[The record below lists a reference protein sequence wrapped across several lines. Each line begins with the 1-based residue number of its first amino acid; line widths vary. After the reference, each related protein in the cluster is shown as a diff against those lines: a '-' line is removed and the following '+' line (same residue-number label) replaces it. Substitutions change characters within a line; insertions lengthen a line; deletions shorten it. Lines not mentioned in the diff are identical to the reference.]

1 MSLQMMQLL
10 QSIKKIL
17 TISLVP
23 SLLFADP
30 IGDII
35 EQTGKGALTRNNQE
49 FVASVD
55 QDILLYDL
63 LNTGN
68 GRMAVQFLDNSNLR
82 LTEHSRVIIDEVIY
96 DPNPSKSKMT
106 MRFAMG
112 TARFTS
118 GLSANMNKA
127 NINIT
132 TPTAVIGIRGTDF
145 TTTIDELG
153 RSLIVLLPDKDG
165 NSSGEITVTNEGGS
179 VTLDK
184 AFQATMVSTIASAPV
199 KPVTITNVTVAQI
212 DNLFIVSPPTEITTA
227 VEETRTENSSSNILT
242 ADFLEFNEL
251 ETDYLA
257 EDDWSYSELD
267 IDLLDVDFLQDL
279 LEIIEETDLLDR
291 KKSSSAGGFD
301 QVNITGTTPGLD
313 PNTQYNTIIDDSG
326 QIWFY
331 RQVSG
336 IISIK
341 LPIDTNARIQTI
353 TDEKESIILVGDG
366 ESVSIIIRQTN

>member
-242 ADFLEFNEL
+242 ADFLEFNDL